1 MFHFHGSEKSKLY
14 VIFQISLNIHMSSPV
29 KTRVHP

>member
-14 VIFQISLNIHMSSPV
+14 VIVQISLNISPV